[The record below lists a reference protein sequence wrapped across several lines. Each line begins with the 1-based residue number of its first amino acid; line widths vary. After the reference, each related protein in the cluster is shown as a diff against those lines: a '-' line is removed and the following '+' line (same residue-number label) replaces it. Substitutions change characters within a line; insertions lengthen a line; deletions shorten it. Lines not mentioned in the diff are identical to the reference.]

1 MSSMT
6 YEQFGSAFVREAVTP
21 DRIRGVI
28 RGIAGDVVKVGPM
41 AAGPGGI
48 ASAKASGTVGDPS
61 VEKTGDDPLA
71 YTVTLPVDLKVDVVV
86 AGTVHHYKAR
96 ASVRVGINVHLE
108 EPLSICIEPT
118 PPGRRDVTVSVQ
130 AQGLPAKVLGRV
142 GDIDNEMRREI
153 ATYVKAR
160 IESDGSQFSNV
171 DLRPL
176 MLAAWPTD

>member
-1 MSSMT
+1 MT
-6 YEQFGSAFVREAVTP
+6 YEQFGAAFVSEAVTP
-21 DRIRGVI
+21 ARISSVI
-28 RGIAGDVVKVGPM
+28 RGLAGDVVRVGPM

-48 ASAKASGTVGDPS
+48 ASASASGAVGEPS

-71 YTVTLPVDLKVDVVV
+71 YAVTLPVDLKVTVVV
-86 AGTVHHYKAR
+86 AGTQHRYTAKAT
-96 ASVRVGINVHLE
+96 VRIGIVVHLE

-118 PPGRRDVTVSVQ
+118 APTRRDVTVNVH

-153 ATYVKAR
+153 ATYVKTR
-160 IESDGSQFSNV
+160 IESDGSEFSNV

-176 MLAAWPTD
+176 MATAWPAD